1 MQSNLER
8 FDISTISWLEE
19 TLAVRPDI
27 SRSRLVKEF
36 CEEFDWRAP
45 NGCLQKTGCAL
56 ALQKIQDLGLIN
68 LPAPHPTPLLD
79 PARRQGLELYDRLG
93 LACSLPE
100 LGEIKL
106 VVVNGNRQRS
116 RLWRRLMESWHPLQ
130 NGNLCGAQIRYL
142 IESEHGGLLGGLS
155 FSSAAWRLAAR
166 DHWIG
171 WSDQTRAQR
180 LGLVV
185 NNSRFLIL
193 PQIRVANL
201 ASRVLGF
208 ASQRVAEDWE
218 TRYAVRP
225 VLLETFVDP
234 AVYRGTCYRAANWQ
248 FTGQT
253 TGRGRQDEGDL
264 SRPKDIY
271 LLPLQPDFRQVLGGC
286 PPASPEDW
294 AEEEFS
300 HSVLGDRRLHKRLF
314 KLARN
319 FFAHPQGSIPSACGN
334 KAAVKAAYRFFQH
347 PAVNMDNI
355 LAGHQ
360 VATADRIRRHQGV
373 VLAVQDTT
381 TLNYHTHATTDD
393 LGPIDARGTQGLL
406 VHDTMAFT
414 TEGVPLGLI
423 DIQYW
428 ARPEKK
434 GKNPVSESGKWLA
447 SFEATKSV
455 HQTCPRKLMVS
466 VGDREADFYDLFTQV
481 EPDGPQLLV
490 RAMHSRKLLDSEHS
504 VWLHLQ
510 RTYPAGTIEVQIP
523 ARGGR
528 KARVANLD
536 VHYDR
541 VTLAPPG
548 NKRHHPPIQ
557 LWAVLARE
565 TQPPSGVAP
574 LEWQLLTTVATDT
587 FEDACERVA
596 WYTKRWGI
604 EVFHRTLKN
613 GGCNIEQRQLGT
625 GDRLA
630 ACLALDMVVAWR
642 LYYMTKIGKHVPD
655 LPCTAFLSEDE
666 WRALVSYSRQDK
678 SPAAP
683 PTTREATLMIARLG
697 GYQDRKGKFPGN
709 TTIARGVEALTWIT
723 VSWRMYLNTYG
734 PP

>member
-8 FDISTISWLEE
+8 FDIDSITWLEE
-19 TLAVRPDI
+19 TLAAEPDI
-27 SRSRLVKEF
+27 TRSGLVRRF
-36 CEEFDWRAP
+36 CQEFDWRAP
-45 NGCLQKTGCAL
+45 NGRLQKTSCAL
-56 ALQKIQDLGLIN
+56 ALQKIQGLGLIN
-68 LPAPHPTPLLD
+68 LPAARPTPLLD
-79 PARRQGLELYDRLG
+79 PERRQPLESYERPELE
-93 LACSLPE
+93 CSLPE
-100 LGEIKL
+100 LGEIRL
-106 VVVNGNRQRS
+106 VVVNGDQQRG
-116 RLWRRLMESWHPLQ
+116 RLWRQLMESWHPLQ

-166 DHWIG
+166 DRWIG
-171 WSDQTRAQR
+171 WSDETRSQG

-193 PQIRVANL
+193 PQVRVANL
-201 ASRVLGF
+201 ASRVLGL
-208 ASQRVAEDWE
+208 ASQRVAADWE

-248 FTGQT
+248 FTGRT

-264 SRPKDIY
+264 TRPKDIY
-271 LLPLQPDFRQVLGGC
+271 LLPLQADFRQVLGGC

-300 HSVLGDRRLHKRLF
+300 HSDLGDGRLHKRLF
-314 KLARN
+314 QLARN
-319 FFAHPQGSIPSACGN
+319 FFASPHASIPTACGD

-347 PAVNMDNI
+347 PAVHMDSI
-355 LAGHQ
+355 LKGHQ
-360 VATADRIRRHQGV
+360 EATADRIRQHQGV

-381 TLNYHTHATTDD
+381 TLNYHSHSATDD
-393 LGPIDARGTQGLL
+393 LGPIDAKGTQGLL

-423 DIQYW
+423 DVQYW

-434 GKNPVSESGKWLA
+434 GKSPVSESGKWLA
-447 SFEATKSV
+447 SFEATRAL
-455 HQTCPRKLMVS
+455 HQSCPKQLMVS
-466 VGDREADFYDLFTQV
+466 VGDREADFYDLFTRV
-481 EPDGPQLLV
+481 EPGGPQILV
-490 RAMHSRKLLDSEHS
+490 RAMHSRKLQDSELS

-510 RTYPAGTIEVQIP
+510 RTPPAGTIEVQVP

-528 KARVANLD
+528 KARVASLE

-548 NKRHHPPIQ
+548 NKRHQPPVR

-565 TQPPSGVAP
+565 TKPPSGVAP
-574 LEWQLLTTVATDT
+574 LEWLLLTTVATDT

-604 EVFHRTLKN
+604 EVFHRTLKS
-613 GGCNIEQRQLGT
+613 GGCNIEQRQLGS

-630 ACLALDMVVAWR
+630 ACLALDMVVAWH

-655 LPCTAFLSEDE
+655 LPCTVFLQEDE
-666 WRALVSYSRQDK
+666 WRALVAYSLRDK
-678 SPAAP
+678 KPAAP

-697 GYQDRKGKFPGN
+697 GYQDRKGKSPGN
-709 TTIARGVEALTWIT
+709 TTIARGVEALTWLT
-723 VSWRMYLNTYG
+723 VGWRMYLDNYG